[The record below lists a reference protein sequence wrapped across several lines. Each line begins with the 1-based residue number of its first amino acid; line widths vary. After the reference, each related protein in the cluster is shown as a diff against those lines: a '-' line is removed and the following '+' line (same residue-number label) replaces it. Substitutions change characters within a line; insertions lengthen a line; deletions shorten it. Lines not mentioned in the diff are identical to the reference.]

1 MLRGR
6 VAQLLEFCISNLIY
20 QNMYNESFIKY
31 LNIHKWITYVVVLV

>member
-20 QNMYNESFIKY
+20 QNMYDKSFLKY
-31 LNIHKWITYVVVLV
+31 LNIHKWIIYVFV